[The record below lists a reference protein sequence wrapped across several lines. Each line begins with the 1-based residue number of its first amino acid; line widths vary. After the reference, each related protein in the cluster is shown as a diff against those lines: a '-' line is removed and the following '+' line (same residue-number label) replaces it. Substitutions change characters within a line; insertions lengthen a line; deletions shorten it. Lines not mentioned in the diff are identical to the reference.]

1 MHKTMKQGIFE
12 LIENTA
18 LTGKVSRLHLRGDVS
33 AITVPGQFVQVQIEG
48 LFLRRPFSVCDR
60 DENSCT
66 VLYENIGAGT
76 DILHAMASGSKLDV
90 LTGLGNGFDIWRC
103 GDTPLLIGGGTG
115 ISPLYWLAKELLNTG
130 KTPTALLGFNTA
142 DDVFYADEFE
152 ALGIHTIITTA
163 DGSRGLKGFVTE
175 AMKLPH
181 SCFYACGPEEMLRAL
196 CKTSPKPGQLSLDRR
211 MGCGFGACMGCTVIT
226 RNGPKRICKE
236 GPVLDRE
243 EIIWED

>member
-1 MHKTMKQGIFE
+1 
-12 LIENTA
+12 
-18 LTGKVSRLHLRGDVS
+18 
-33 AITVPGQFVQVQIEG
+33 
-48 LFLRRPFSVCDR
+48 
-60 DENSCT
+60 
-66 VLYENIGAGT
+66 
-76 DILHAMASGSKLDV
+76 
-90 LTGLGNGFDIWRC
+90 
-103 GDTPLLIGGGTG
+103 
-115 ISPLYWLAKELLNTG
+115 LYWLAKELLNTG

-181 SCFYACGPEEMLRAL
+181 SCFYACGPEEMLRAV
-196 CKTSPKPGQLSLDRR
+196 CKASPMPGQLSLDRR

-236 GPVLDRE
+236 GTVLDRE